1 MKRGL
6 LCILCV
12 MGYMSCE
19 RTGHAQSML
28 ERVFPAFDDSHELL
42 IYEAPSTYYMSSWR
56 PFEGLAVVRTLD
68 GGVTWETLAVGLG
81 GDASPE
87 RHPAAWA
94 YAVARSD
101 PSVMYR
107 TAGGLQQSTDG
118 GATWLDLT
126 PPLVTRMPDRG
137 IKHVTV
143 SPTDPFR
150 IAYHDSAGGYAEGAT
165 YLDLTTGHT
174 ANVPAWAVLWT
185 HPETGAVYYNVK
197 PPDILG
203 RYQGVVDFANE
214 TLVDWGGGWFETGGR
229 GFASDDPTRLYT
241 ISRSLGATREDEPSP
256 IQVYDAPRPDPPLYT
271 FDTLDQ
277 YLSVASS
284 FAVDTSRGVL
294 YVGGSGTGGRPG
306 GIFAS
311 RDGGERWKRVGEFA
325 GRLFFLSAADALYV
339 QSGRLYR
346 LSLGAGVEATGK
358 VAVTWGFLKR
368 P

>member
-1 MKRGL
+1 MKRARRCAVWL
-6 LCILCV
+6 IACACCA
-12 MGYMSCE
+12 STC
-19 RTGHAQSML
+19 HAQSML

-56 PFEGLAVVRTLD
+56 PFEGLAVVRTFD

-87 RHPAAWA
+87 RHPAAWT

-101 PSVMYR
+101 PAVMYR

-126 PPLVTRMPDRG
+126 PPLVTTLPDRG
-137 IKHVTV
+137 IKDVTV

-150 IAYHDSAGGYAEGAT
+150 IAYHESAGGYAEGAT
-165 YLDLTTGHT
+165 YLNLTTGYK
-174 ANVPAWAVLWT
+174 ANVPAWAGLWT
-185 HPETGAVYYNVK
+185 HPETGTVFYDVK
-197 PPDILG
+197 PPRILG
-203 RYQGVVDFANE
+203 RYRGVVDFANE
-214 TLVDWGGGWFETGGR
+214 TFVEWGGGWFERGGL
-229 GFASDDPTRLYT
+229 GFASDDPSRLYT
-241 ISRSLGATREDEPSP
+241 ISRSLGITREDEPSP
-256 IQVYDAPRPDPPLYT
+256 IQVYDTPRPAPPLYT
-271 FDTLDQ
+271 FDTLDEH
-277 YLSVASS
+277 LSVASS
-284 FAVDTSRGVL
+284 FAVDASRGVL

-311 RDGGERWKRVGEFA
+311 RDGGERWERVGEFA
-325 GRLFFLSAADALYV
+325 GRLFFLSGADALYV

-346 LSLGAGVEATGK
+346 LALGAGVEATGK
-358 VAVTWGFLKR
+358 AAVTWGLLKR